1 MSPVALLAN
10 APLLTSLDWL
20 VIVLYAVVMLAVGW
34 YYSRSMHDS
43 DDYLLGG
50 RNMKP
55 WAVGMS
61 MFASLFSTITYLFLP
76 GEMVLK
82 GPVFLASVLAAP
94 IIFVVVGWLFIPTF
108 MRLKAA
114 SGYELLETRLGLSV
128 RLLGVL
134 FFLSL
139 RILWMAVIVYATVQI
154 VLIPLTGLDAADTP
168 WVCAVLMIITIIYTS
183 MGGLRAVVVTDALQ
197 TLILLAGA
205 IAVLTLVTI
214 AVGGVGAWWPHQWD
228 PSWGELHWV
237 YDPSGKRSVLG
248 AFFAAMLWSICTFGS
263 DQVAIQRY
271 MATRNIN
278 SARWMLAVAKILGV
292 LIYLLLA
299 GLGLALFSYFKSDP
313 SRLPAGETLQSA
325 CDKLFPSYIVSG
337 LPSGFSGL
345 VIAGLLAA
353 AMSSLS
359 SGINSACAVISA
371 DLIDRYRPGGAAGNK
386 LHAVWR
392 DRIISVAIGV
402 LVILLSGS
410 VAFVQGNLLELA
422 YKLVNLLTAPLFG
435 LFFMALFVRRATAF
449 STYVGAVVGVVVVV
463 GINYWSATLGRFE
476 WVRETF
482 GDTPPIDF
490 FWAMPL
496 SLTCQIVAGVAVS
509 YLLPLGKPRPML
521 T

>member
-20 VIVLYAVVMLAVGW
+20 VIALYAVVMLAVGW
-34 YYSRSMHDS
+34 YYSRRMRDS
-43 DDYLLGG
+43 EDYLLGG

-82 GPVFLASVLAAP
+82 GPVFLASILAAP

-114 SGYELLETRLGLSV
+114 SGYELLETRLGPSV

-139 RILWMAVIVYATVQI
+139 RILWMSVIVYATVRI
-154 VLIPLTGLDAADTP
+154 VLLPLTGLNASYTP
-168 WVCAVLMIITIIYTS
+168 LVCTVLMIITIIYTS

-228 PSWGELHWV
+228 PSWGDLHWV
-237 YDPSGKRSVLG
+237 YDNTGKRSVLG
-248 AFFAAMLWSICTFGS
+248 AFMGAMLWSICTFGS

-271 MATRNIN
+271 LATRNLT
-278 SARWMLAVAKILGV
+278 SARWMLGVSQILGV
-292 LIYLLLA
+292 MIYLLLA

-345 VIAGLLAA
+345 IIAGLLAA

-371 DLIDRYRPGGAAGNK
+371 DLIDRYRPGATGSN

-410 VAFVQGNLLELA
+410 VAFVEGNLLELA

-449 STYVGAVVGVVVVV
+449 STYVGAVVGVIVVV
-463 GINYWSATLGRFE
+463 GINYWSQTLGQFA
-476 WVRETF
+476 WVREVF
-482 GDTPPIDF
+482 GDHPPIDF

-496 SLTCQIVAGVAVS
+496 SLTGQILAGVAVS
-509 YLLPLGKPRPML
+509 YVLPLGKPRPML